1 MESYNFKEEAWKRF
15 EAKVCRRCGM
25 NAEAEKLEAEAEA
38 MLQAYIAMLNK
49 RAGIE

>member
-1 MESYNFKEEAWKRF
+1 MFDLDYYAKRKYQ
-15 EAKVCRRCGM
+15 AHVCKRCGYLEQ
-25 NAEAEKLEAEAEA
+25 AEAIEAEAEA